1 MARPMPN
8 SNETIRWPTNLDRAA
23 IEKRLTRVAEMA
35 AEHQL
40 LDLSARFAN
49 VSTMSAA
56 QIASNVVGALTWFL
70 NQPTPERSSIQAIS
84 KELEM
89 VALNL
94 KNLK

>member
-1 MARPMPN
+1 M
-8 SNETIRWPTNLDRAA
+8 SDDNETIRWPTNLDRAA
-23 IEKRLTRVAEMA
+23 IEQRLVRVGRMATERQLPELAE
-35 AEHQL
+35 
-40 LDLSARFAN
+40 RFSG

-56 QIASNVVGALTWFL
+56 QIASNVVGALAWL
-70 NQPTPERSSIQAIS
+70 VNLPTPDRASFDAIT